1 MGLTNKYIGEPI
13 QIATNEPVGSPAWFH
28 RWANAEQGTAL
39 AECEAIGIARKLK
52 ERIETLP
59 AVLTAADLPEDELE
73 RIVEELYEAESIG
86 RILEADEVEFL
97 AQHKDYAVID
107 V

>member
-1 MGLTNKYIGEPI
+1 MGLTNKYIGEPV
-13 QIATNEPVGSPAWFH
+13 QIGADEPIGSPAWFH

-39 AECEAIGIARKLK
+39 AECEATGIANDFK
-52 ERIETLP
+52 ERIKTIPAVKRAEDLP
-59 AVLTAADLPEDELE
+59 ADELE
-73 RIVEELYEAESIG
+73 RIVEELYEAEDIG

-97 AQHKDYAVID
+97 AQHEDYAVID